1 MQHAPDA
8 QFAPASP
15 ATRPHTAPTIRPAI
29 KADVAVIR
37 KCTRTTHETHARRLP
52 HRFAMDDAAE
62 AFIDLFLKRAFRTAN
77 GNPIAQSETLFVA
90 ESDGHF
96 CGYIHLSTA
105 PEEGLEI
112 GIVDIHTAPEFRGT
126 GVGTALLRHAQRL
139 CEEADVH
146 SLHAEVWHGNDASTA
161 LFTAAKFR
169 EDGKMYSW
177 GKTTSP
183 DRPPP
188 PGVWT
193 IKTVATGI
201 AYGLGGY
208 LALTGLYTI
217 LRDLLA

>member
-37 KCTRTTHETHARRLP
+37 KCTRTTHETHARHLP
-52 HRFAMDDAAE
+52 HRFAVDDAAE
-62 AFIDLFLKRAFRTAN
+62 AFAEILLANAFRSPGGT
-77 GNPIAQSETLFVA
+77 PIAQSETLFVA
-90 ESDGHF
+90 ESDGQF
-96 CGYIHLSTA
+96 CGYIHLSNS
-105 PEEGLEI
+105 PEEGCEI
-112 GIVDIHTAPEFRGT
+112 GIVDIYAAPEFRGI

-146 SLHAEVWHGNDASTA
+146 SLHAEVWNGNEASAA
-161 LFTAAKFR
+161 LFAAAQFR

-177 GKTTSP
+177 GKDTYP

-193 IKTVATGI
+193 IKTFATGI
-201 AYGLGGY
+201 AVGLGGF
-208 LALTGLYTI
+208 LALIGLYTV
-217 LRDLLA
+217 LSDLLT